1 MVINNYNANRGDFGK
16 DRMRLYLKKKKRAE
30 TIGFK
35 SWKGNKVFDR
45 VYWKLFFPSPITP
58 KPYQRRNNTHI
69 WRVPETKSILLLE
82 LPHIK
87 KQREHY
93 GGRYSLFFSF
103 QLKSYPI
110 SDRKRRY
117 KNKKSFSM
125 FLYHF
130 TCIFTPRKLLFSY
143 VWRKNTHIR
152 ALHWTKIRIFAKADR
167 RNGQRYRKRFLLYP
181 KIKVWTILVLRRMRT
196 M

>member
-82 LPHIK
+82 LTQIK
-87 KQREHY
+87 KQRKY
-93 GGRYSLFFSF
+93 SGGRYSLFFLLNYSRTQYQTEENVWKIRNRF
-103 QLKSYPI
+103 LCFNAILPVSLRLERPYSLILWRNNTHNKSVI
-110 SDRKRRY
+110 L
-117 KNKKSFSM
+117 NKK
-125 FLYHF
+125 
-130 TCIFTPRKLLFSY
+130 CIFAVF
-143 VWRKNTHIR
+143 
-152 ALHWTKIRIFAKADR
+152 D
-167 RNGQRYRKRFLLYP
+167 
-181 KIKVWTILVLRRMRT
+181 
-196 M
+196 